1 MARDLPRGDI
11 PTLILA
17 TLTDGSRHGYAI
29 AREVER
35 LSKDAL
41 TLREGSLYP
50 ALRVLEQDSLVTSE
64 WITPPGGGQSRRV
77 YSLTD
82 EGRAELTKRTRDWR
96 QYAAFMNSILSGGT
110 KDGEQQA

>member
-17 TLTDGSRHGYAI
+17 TLSEGPRHGYAI

-35 LSKDAL
+35 ISKDAL

-50 ALRVLEQDSLVTSE
+50 ALRVLEQDELVESE
-64 WITPPGGGQSRRV
+64 WIAPPGGGPSRRV
-77 YSLTD
+77 YSIT
-82 EGRAELTKRTRDWR
+82 ESGRKELAKREQDWR
-96 QYAAFMNSILSGGT
+96 SYASFMNTIFGGA
-110 KDGEQQA
+110 KPGEQQA

>member
-17 TLTDGSRHGYAI
+17 TLTEGSRHGYAI

-35 LSKDAL
+35 VSQNAL
-41 TLREGSLYP
+41 HLREGSLYP
-50 ALRVLEQDSLVTSE
+50 ALRVLEQDGLVTSE
-64 WITPPGGGQSRRV
+64 WVTPPGGGQSRRV

-82 EGRAELTKRTRDWR
+82 EGRAELTRRTHDWR
-96 QYAAFMNSILSGGT
+96 QYAAFMNSVLGGR